1 MDVGTSKDWR
11 CFMAKIELTKPSS
24 RPRPLRV
31 PARPLQAYIML
42 GFGALDLLEHSPI
55 GVVFVLLG
63 CYLLYRRR
71 TAPMSVPELGPVGTR
86 RADEVMA
93 LALTALP
100 DWWIID
106 QYRAR
111 VVPVGDANQPAF
123 PLVDLQGQVTG
134 AIARADLEQAV
145 RTNTADV
152 RLRDLARRGR
162 RPMVLITRESFLNAS
177 AGPVV
182 VHDAIAV
189 VVNAD
194 QQPLG
199 VITRSEIAH
208 VKDLAA

>member
-1 MDVGTSKDWR
+1 
-11 CFMAKIELTKPSS
+11 MAKIDLTKPSS
-24 RPRPLRV
+24 RPLRV

-42 GFGALDLLEHSPI
+42 GFGVLDLLERSPI

-63 CYLLYRRR
+63 CYLLYRHR
-71 TAPMSVPELGPVGTR
+71 TAPISVPELGPVGTR

-93 LALTALP
+93 LAPAALP
-100 DWWIID
+100 DWWTID

-111 VVPVGDANQPAF
+111 IVPVGDANQPAF

-134 AIARADLEQAV
+134 AIARADLDQAA
-145 RTNTADV
+145 RTDTADV
-152 RLRDLARRGR
+152 RLRDLARRR
-162 RPMVLITRESFLNAS
+162 RRAMVLVTRESSVNAL

-194 QQPLG
+194 QHPLG

>member
-1 MDVGTSKDWR
+1 
-11 CFMAKIELTKPSS
+11 MAKIDLTKPSS

-145 RTNTADV
+145 RTDTADV

-162 RPMVLITRESFLNAS
+162 RPMVLITRESFLNAL